1 MPVTACP
8 VTIIDVPAARVWSLL
23 ADPQKL
29 DWSDARFEEA
39 EPEGP
44 VHVGQRWRC
53 ATTALGRRWPVMMTV
68 TSIAA
73 DHQSL
78 GLDIALPLGIR
89 NREHITLAR
98 LADDRTRVQF
108 N

>member
-8 VTIIDVPAARVWSLL
+8 VTIIDAPLARVWSLL
-23 ADPQKL
+23 VDPHQL
-29 DWSDARFEEA
+29 DRANLRFEAA

-44 VHVGQRWRC
+44 AHVGQRWRC
-53 ATTALGRRWPVMMTV
+53 TTTAPGKRWPVEMTV
-68 TSIAA
+68 TSIAENQ
-73 DHQSL
+73 QSL